1 MGVGALTEAERTAL
15 EAAELRGEGRRAVS
29 GTHRPAR
36 KPGLGG
42 LVLPLLGW
50 LSRPRRPAVP
60 DRPRGRPTPEWAAEY
75 ACCPARHDERRVP
88 GRLLSPNGT
97 FGNLASTQYGNLPL
111 LRLLSVT
118 GLWGIVFARAYA
130 PLNDDLLA
138 HSEQEARAGAKI
150 IVWPEGGAQVP
161 QEDEA
166 ALLGRAGTLAR
177 TTGVRTRHL
186 PYVRL

>member
-1 MGVGALTEAERTAL
+1 MKGG
-15 EAAELRGEGRRAVS
+15 GRCPEPIDRQESPVS
-29 GTHRPAR
+29 GASYYLFLAGSAVLGVLPYLIDRVVVPLQSGLLSTLVVPLATTSVAY
-36 KPGLGG
+36 LGG
-42 LVLPLLGW
+42 CSVLTGP
-50 LSRPRRPAVP
+50 SAIRPP
-60 DRPRGRPTPEWAAEY
+60 
-75 ACCPARHDERRVP
+75 
-88 GRLLSPNGT
+88 
-97 FGNLASTQYGNLPL
+97 QYGNLPL

-150 IVWPEGGAQVP
+150 IVWPEGGAQVL

-166 ALLGRAGTLAR
+166 ALLGRASTLAR
-177 TTGVRTRHL
+177 PTGVRTRHL